1 MLSHTPLLR
10 VRSTCY
16 MYITTSQVR
25 RSRGDPMTAV
35 HEQTATDPDGPTGG
49 LATWVDALTLDQ
61 IPQNVVDRAKHLL
74 LDGLGCALVGAQ
86 LPWSRVATDA
96 VLGLESPGNTVVI
109 GTGRTTSG
117 PAAAVLNGTFV
128 QGFELDD
135 FHPLAPLHSCSLL
148 VPALLST
155 ASVRPEPSTG
165 ADLLLGALAGF
176 EVGPRVGYTLHGA
189 QMLDRGWHSG
199 SVFGTHAAA
208 MASGKLRGLPPGQ
221 LEDALGLA
229 GTQSSGLMAAQYEA
243 MSKRMH
249 HGLAARNG
257 FYAAGLAAAGYTG
270 IKRVFEREYGGFLS
284 VFGEGHNP
292 DASLLTAQ
300 LGQRWETSIIMVKS
314 YAAMG
319 GLHGAIDAARQLRS
333 LVAPQDISKI
343 DITVGETVYKHGWW
357 PPERPLTP
365 IGAQM
370 HIGYATAAALLDG
383 NVLPEQLTPGR
394 LDSDDI
400 WSLLGATSVHLDETL
415 AHADVSQWF
424 RTDVAVTM
432 DDGTVHQARVV
443 QPHGAPADPVTN
455 EEILAK
461 FHALADRVTTRGRA
475 EAIERAVVG
484 IDGLDDIGYLIDLLA
499 APVAGALD

>member
-1 MLSHTPLLR
+1 
-10 VRSTCY
+10 
-16 MYITTSQVR
+16 
-25 RSRGDPMTAV
+25 MTAA
-35 HEQTATDPDGPTGG
+35 HQQAATDPDGPTGR
-49 LATWVDALTLDQ
+49 LATWVADLTLDQ
-61 IPQNVVDRAKHLL
+61 VPQNVVERAKHLL

-96 VLGLESPGNTVVI
+96 VLGLEGKGDAVVI
-109 GTGRTTSG
+109 GTGQVTSA
-117 PAAAVLNGTFV
+117 PAAAVLNGTLI

-148 VPALLST
+148 IPALLST
-155 ASVRPEPSTG
+155 ATTRTHTTTG
-165 ADLLLGALAGF
+165 AELLLAAIAGF
-176 EVGPRVGYTLHGA
+176 EVGPRVGYTLHGS

-199 SVFGTHAAA
+199 SVFGTHSAA
-208 MASGKLRGLPPGQ
+208 MASGKLRELTPAQ

-229 GTQSSGLMAAQYEA
+229 GTQSSGLMAAQFEA

-284 VFGEGHNP
+284 VFGEGHSP
-292 DASLLTAQ
+292 DASLLTGQ
-300 LGQRWETSIIMVKS
+300 LGQRWETTIIMVKS

-333 LVAPQDISKI
+333 SVAPEDISKI

-357 PPERPLTP
+357 QPERPLTP

-370 HIGYATAAALLDG
+370 NIGYATAAALLDG
-383 NVLPEQLTPGR
+383 NVLPEQFTPER
-394 LDSDDI
+394 LDADDI
-400 WSLLGATSVHLDETL
+400 WKLIAATTVHLDEAL
-415 AHADVSQWF
+415 AHADITERF
-424 RTDVAVTM
+424 RTDVAVTTR
-432 DDGTVHQARVV
+432 DGAVHQARVV
-443 QPHGAPADPVTN
+443 APHGAPTDPVTN
-455 EEILAK
+455 DELVAK
-461 FHALADRVTTRGRA
+461 FHALADRVTNRGRA

-484 IDGLDDIGYLIDLLA
+484 LDDLDDTDYLIDLLA

>member
-1 MLSHTPLLR
+1 
-10 VRSTCY
+10 
-16 MYITTSQVR
+16 
-25 RSRGDPMTAV
+25 MTAV
-35 HEQTATDPDGPTGG
+35 QQHAATDPAGPTGR
-49 LATWVDALTLDQ
+49 LATWVAGLTPDDVPPDA
-61 IPQNVVDRAKHLL
+61 IERAKYLL

-86 LPWSRVATDA
+86 LPWSRVATGA
-96 VLGLESPGNTVVI
+96 VLGLEGAGDSVVI
-109 GTGRTTSG
+109 GTGHTTG
-117 PAAAVLNGTFV
+117 APAAAVLNGTFI

-148 VPALLST
+148 IPALLST
-155 ASVRPEPSTG
+155 ASVRPHPTTG
-165 ADLLLGALAGF
+165 AEFLLAAVAGF
-176 EVGPRVGYTLHGA
+176 EVGPRVGYTLHGT

-199 SVFGTHAAA
+199 PVFGTHSAA
-208 MASGKLRGLPPGQ
+208 MASGKLRGLPPAQ

-229 GTQSSGLMAAQYEA
+229 GTQSAGLMAAQYEA

-284 VFGEGHNP
+284 VFGEGHDP
-292 DASLLTAQ
+292 DAALLTAQ
-300 LGQRWETSIIMVKS
+300 LGQRWETTFIMVKS

-319 GLHGAIDAARQLRS
+319 GLHGAIDAARRLRGS
-333 LVAPQDISKI
+333 IAPEDISAV

-370 HIGYATAAALLDG
+370 NIGYATAAALLDG
-383 NVLPEQLTPGR
+383 NVLPEQFTPAR

-400 WSLLGATSVHLDETL
+400 WSLISKTSVHLDESLTN
-415 AHADVSQWF
+415 APITERF
-424 RTDVAVTM
+424 RTDVAVRM
-432 DDGTVHQARVV
+432 RDGAVHRARVDL
-443 QPHGAPADPVTN
+443 PHGAPTDPVTN
-455 EEILAK
+455 DELVAK
-461 FHALADRVTTRGRA
+461 FHSLADRVTSRRRA
-475 EAIERAVVG
+475 DAIELAVVG
-484 IDGLDDIGYLIDLLA
+484 LENLDDIDELIDLLA

>member
-1 MLSHTPLLR
+1 
-10 VRSTCY
+10 
-16 MYITTSQVR
+16 
-25 RSRGDPMTAV
+25 MTAV
-35 HEQTATDPDGPTGG
+35 PERPASDPDGPTGQ
-49 LATWVDALTLDQ
+49 LATWVADLTLDQ
-61 IPQNVVDRAKHLL
+61 VPQDVVHRAKHLL

-96 VLGLESPGNTVVI
+96 VLGLESPGNAVGAVGAVGAVVI
-109 GTGRTTSG
+109 GTGHTTSA
-117 PAAAVLNGTFV
+117 PAAAVLNGTFI

-155 ASVRPEPSTG
+155 ASVRPETSTG
-165 ADLLLGALAGF
+165 ADLLLAAVAGF
-176 EVGPRVGYTLHGA
+176 EVGPRVGYTLHGT

-208 MASGKLRGLPPGQ
+208 MASGKLRGLQPAQ

-229 GTQSSGLMAAQYEA
+229 GTQSAGLMAAQYEA

-284 VFGEGHNP
+284 VFGEGHDP
-292 DASLLTAQ
+292 DVSQLTGQ
-300 LGQRWETSIIMVKS
+300 LGQRWETTIIMVKS

-319 GLHGAIDAARQLRS
+319 GLHGAIDAARQLRQT
-333 LVAPQDISKI
+333 VAPEDISKV
-343 DITVGETVYKHGWW
+343 DITVGETIYKHGWW
-357 PPERPLTP
+357 TPERPLTA

-370 HIGYATAAALLDG
+370 NIGYATAAALLDG
-383 NVLPEQLTPGR
+383 NVLPEQFTPAR

-400 WSLLGATSVHLDETL
+400 WSLIANTSVHLDESL
-415 AHADVSQWF
+415 AQADITERF
-424 RTDVAVTM
+424 RTDVAVTTR
-432 DDGTVHQARVV
+432 DGAVHTARIP
-443 QPHGAPADPVTN
+443 QPHGAPTDPVTN
-455 EEILAK
+455 DELVAK
-461 FHALADRVTTRGRA
+461 FHALADRVTSRARA
-475 EAIERAVVG
+475 EAIERAVLG
-484 IDGLDDIGYLIDLLA
+484 LEDLDDTNFLIDLLA

>member
-1 MLSHTPLLR
+1 
-10 VRSTCY
+10 
-16 MYITTSQVR
+16 
-25 RSRGDPMTAV
+25 MTAV
-35 HEQTATDPDGPTGG
+35 HQQAATDPDGPTGR
-49 LATWVDALTLDQ
+49 LATWVADLTLDQ
-61 IPQNVVDRAKHLL
+61 VPNDVVERAKHLL

-96 VLGLESPGNTVVI
+96 VLGLEGNGDTLVI
-109 GTGRTTSG
+109 GTGQVTSA
-117 PAAAVLNGTFV
+117 PAAAVLNGTFI

-148 VPALLST
+148 IPALLST
-155 ASVRPEPSTG
+155 ATTRPETTGPTTG
-165 ADLLLGALAGF
+165 AELLLAAIAGF
-176 EVGPRVGYTLHGA
+176 EVGPRVGYTLHGT

-199 SVFGTHAAA
+199 PVFGTHSAA
-208 MASGKLRGLPPGQ
+208 MASGKLRGLQPAQ

-229 GTQSSGLMAAQYEA
+229 GTQSAGLMAAQYEA

-249 HGLAARNG
+249 HGFAARNG

-284 VFGEGHNP
+284 VFGEGHDP
-292 DASLLTAQ
+292 DASLLTGE
-300 LGQRWETSIIMVKS
+300 LGQRWETTIIMVKS

-333 LVAPQDISKI
+333 SVAPEDISKV
-343 DITVGETVYKHGWW
+343 DITVGETIYKHGWW
-357 PPERPLTP
+357 LPQRPLTA

-370 HIGYATAAALLDG
+370 NIGYATAAALLDG
-383 NVLPEQLTPGR
+383 NVLPEQFTPGR

-400 WSLLGATSVHLDETL
+400 WSLIAATTVHLDESL
-415 AHADVSQWF
+415 AHADITERF
-424 RTDVAVTM
+424 RTDVAVTTR
-432 DDGTVHQARVV
+432 DGAVRRACVDV
-443 QPHGAPADPVTN
+443 PHGAPTDPVTN
-455 EEILAK
+455 EELVAK
-461 FHALADRVTTRGRA
+461 FHALADRVTSSARA

-484 IDGLDDIGYLIDLLA
+484 LEDLDDVDYLVDLLA